1 MPSAFID
8 SDEFLMLTDGTPSL
22 PALLADYDNHAGL
35 VLNWRILG
43 SSAWVLGLH
52 C

>member
-1 MPSAFID
+1 
-8 SDEFLMLTDGTPSL
+8 MLTDGTPSL